1 MSREHHDDDC
11 PGCQPTLIDTSTGRP
26 LPRDDA
32 RMQIMLATWK
42 TQTTPEERAAF
53 HRVCI
58 SNGRVP
64 GDLAIVERLSA
75 LIKKAMHS

>member
-1 MSREHHDDDC
+1 
-11 PGCQPTLIDTSTGRP
+11 
-26 LPRDDA
+26 
-32 RMQIMLATWK
+32 MQIMLATWK
-42 TQTTPEERAAF
+42 TQTTPKERAAF

-58 SNGRVP
+58 SNGRDP